1 MKIRRKKILKWIKYW
16 FLFTLLLL
24 IAGGIWMN
32 REGKKMYG
40 GLTEKVDSSQFKP
53 LNGVIAIQNANVL
66 SADGEEMLPNHTLLI
81 ENGRITAIDSTLVIP
96 SNATVIDGSQK
107 YVIPGLIDAHVHL
120 LKSPNDLLL
129 YIANGVTEI
138 REMIGEKQHLIWRD
152 EIANGRI
159 GPRMHVTSPRLG
171 SFGTI
176 EGWFMQTSQLFLNVP
191 DAESGKTTVKKLHKD
206 GYDGI
211 KIYSQLNKEAYEAV
225 TATAQELDMPIYGH
239 IPWDVTFQDVY
250 DNGQI
255 GVAHLEEI
263 MNALRREFKVK
274 KGFSTTFGKEDEFL
288 SYLDQRVESLS
299 NEIIANKI
307 TVTSTLWL
315 TQSFYRQK
323 FELNQVLEEVEL
335 EYENPGISEW
345 VSYAPGGLGWL
356 PEVNRYKLTEVLND
370 EELLKE
376 KKYWK
381 TYGEACEI
389 IARKFAKKGVK
400 LMAGTDANLT
410 PTVPGF
416 SLHDELQSL
425 AQVGMGQAEVLR
437 AATAVPAKFLN
448 SKSGEIKI
456 GYNANLV
463 ILDKN
468 PLDNIKNTTSIYA
481 VVSSGKVFEKIL
493 LDNMLKAVK
502 EANDKS
508 RTVAIDKF
516 L

>member
-1 MKIRRKKILKWIKYW
+1 MNITRKKVLKWIKYW

-24 IAGGIWMN
+24 IAGRIWMN

-53 LNGVIAIQNANVL
+53 LSGVIAIQNANVL
-66 SADGEEMLPNHTLLI
+66 SADGEKMLPNRTVLF
-81 ENGRITAIDSTLVIP
+81 ENGYITAIDSTLFIP
-96 SNATVIDGSQK
+96 SNAIVIDGSQK

-120 LKSPNDLLL
+120 FRSPNDLLL
-129 YIANGVTEI
+129 YLANGVTEI
-138 REMIGEKQHLIWRD
+138 REMIGEEDHLKWRD
-152 EIANGRI
+152 EIANGRV
-159 GPRMHVTSPRLG
+159 GPKMHITSPRLG

-176 EGWFMQTSQLFLNVP
+176 EGWWMETSQLFLNVP
-191 DAESGKTTVKKLHKD
+191 DAESGKKTVKQLYEE

-255 GVAHLEEI
+255 GIAHLEEI

-274 KGFSTTFGKEDEFL
+274 NGLTTTFGKEDEFL
-288 SYLDQRVESLS
+288 VYLNQRVESLS
-299 NEIIANKI
+299 DEIIANNI

-323 FELNQVLEEVEL
+323 FELNKVLEDVKL

-356 PEVNRYKLTEVLND
+356 PEVNRYKLTEGLND
-370 EELLKE
+370 DELKKE

-389 IARKFAKKGVK
+389 LARRLTENGVK
-400 LMAGTDANLT
+400 LIAGTDSNLT

-425 AQVGMGQAEVLR
+425 AKAGIGNEEVLR
-437 AATAVPAKFLN
+437 SATSTPATFLN
-448 SKSGEIKI
+448 SKSGRIAE
-456 GYNANLV
+456 GYVANLV

-468 PLDNIKNTTSIYA
+468 PLEDIKNTTSIHA
-481 VVSSGKVFEKIL
+481 VINKGEVFDRAL
-493 LDNMLKAVK
+493 LDTILKAVK
-502 EANDKS
+502 EANNNS
-508 RTVAIDKF
+508 RTIPIDEF